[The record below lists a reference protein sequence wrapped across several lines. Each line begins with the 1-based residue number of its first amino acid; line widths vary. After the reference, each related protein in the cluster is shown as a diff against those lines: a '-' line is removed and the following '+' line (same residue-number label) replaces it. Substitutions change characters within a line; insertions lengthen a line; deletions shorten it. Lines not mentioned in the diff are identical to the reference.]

1 MIATMKKVTLLTTR
15 AAKTESLER
24 LRDLGLVHINARNVG
39 AESVERLREQRA
51 KIERAVQTIGVADET
66 PAGAGDDAP
75 AAIDR
80 ALLAADSVSG
90 LSERRAQLCDDLSRT
105 HDAIERST
113 PWGEIDPDKIAALE
127 RAGVRVRLAKLTN
140 KQVKALPPLCAFVV
154 GKVKSANLVAFVA
167 VGAAPDPVG
176 DTVPL
181 PTAGVSELRKTA
193 DRLHAEIGRLDA
205 AIEAERSALATMLL
219 ALEALAVDIEFAA
232 THATMGGDKHLA
244 WITGFI
250 PAESLHAVTVFGREN
265 GVGVITQDPDA
276 TDVVPTKLRNP
287 APVRIIRPVFDLLG
301 TVPGYRELDISF
313 FFLLFFM
320 LFFAMIIGDGAY
332 GTILLLG
339 SGAFALKS
347 IVRGRPPALG
357 TVLLIVLSL
366 FTIAWGAITGNW
378 FGYAPLNDLTLL
390 RDLVIPVLSIDNPTS
405 QDTVRLLCF
414 VIAPAH
420 LTIAHIWNAARELRG
435 ATPIRVL
442 VELGSLSLIAG
453 AWFLVLFLVLD
464 PAVYPIPPFAWP
476 LIFSGVALTL
486 LFGTQEQGRSF
497 GRGLLASFS
506 VGNIISTALGA
517 INYFADIIS
526 YIRLYA
532 VGLAGLAIAVA
543 FNEMAAG
550 VSAALGGGP
559 LGIVLA
565 ALVLFLG
572 HSLNLAMAA
581 LSVIVHGVRLNML
594 EFSQH
599 LGMEWSGVAYAP
611 FKNTMYKETTS

>member
-1 MIATMKKVTLLTTR
+1 MIAKMKKVTLLTTR

-24 LRDLGLVHINARNVG
+24 LRDLGLVHIDARNVA

-51 KIERAVQTIGVADET
+51 RIERAVETIEVVDET
-66 PAGAGDDAP
+66 PAGDDAP

-80 ALLAADSVSG
+80 ALLVADSVIES
-90 LSERRAQLCDDLSRT
+90 SERRAQLCDDLSRT
-105 HDAIERST
+105 HDAIERYT
-113 PWGEIDPDKIAALE
+113 PWGEIDPAKIAALE
-127 RAGVRVRLAKLTN
+127 RVGVRVRLAKLTS
-140 KQVKALPPLCAFVV
+140 KQVKALPSSRAFVV
-154 GKVKSANLVAFVA
+154 GKVKGAKLVAFVT
-167 VGAAPDPVG
+167 VGAEPDPVG
-176 DTVPL
+176 DTMPL
-181 PTAGVSELRKTA
+181 PTTGVSELRKTA
-193 DRLHAEIGRLDA
+193 DRLHAQIGRLDA
-205 AIEAERSALATMLL
+205 AIEAERPALATMLL

-232 THATMGGDKHLA
+232 THATMDDDKHLA

-250 PAESLHAVTVFGREN
+250 PAEALDAVTAFGREH
-265 GVGVITQDPDA
+265 GVGVIARDPDA
-276 TDVVPTKLRNP
+276 TDEVPTKLRNP

-320 LFFAMIIGDGAY
+320 VFFAMIIGDGAY
-332 GTILLLG
+332 GTVILLG

-347 IVRGRPPALG
+347 LVRGRSPALG

-378 FGYAPLNDLTLL
+378 FGYAPLNDLALL
-390 RDLVIPVLSIDNPTS
+390 RDLVIPALSIDNPAS

-420 LTIAHIWNAARELRG
+420 LTIAHIWNVIRELRG
-435 ATPIRVL
+435 TKPIRVL

-464 PAVYPIPPFAWP
+464 PAAYPIPPFAWP
-476 LIFSGVALTL
+476 LVFIGIALTL
-486 LFGTQEQGRSF
+486 LFGPQEEGRSF

-506 VGNIISTALGA
+506 IANVISTALGA

-543 FNEMAAG
+543 FNEMAAD
-550 VSAALGGGP
+550 VSAALGGGL

-565 ALVLFLG
+565 AVILFLG

-611 FKNTMYKETTS
+611 FKTHVYKETTS